1 MNEDLHRKTAEFSE
15 LLVEAIDAL
24 DAALEDKIRERI
36 LFAHEKLSQL
46 VTQFQTLL
54 EEAGDERPQV
64 EKRFERRVTDLKRQ
78 AARLPGGGT
87 GRPAKLAVDAGSVP
101 FILQRAPGKSLQD
114 QFDEPARRGEK
125 PKYTTGGEVEAWCGP
140 CGDMKTHN
148 IYALVEGLPTI
159 VICQACGGRHNFR
172 AEPGRKR
179 GTALP
184 EGPERPFS
192 VGPQRPSR
200 EQAEVERKLKEKAA
214 LKEELAGATEVR
226 AYSPRE
232 RYKAGE
238 IIEHAELG
246 RGKIE
251 TVTKRSLLVRFAVGL
266 RPLEL
271 Q

>member
-1 MNEDLHRKTAEFSE
+1 MNEDLQRQFDEFAD
-15 LLVEAIDAL
+15 LLVEAIDAV
-24 DAALEDKIRERI
+24 DGALEDKTRERI
-36 LFAHEKLSQL
+36 LGAHEKLGQL
-46 VTQFQTLL
+46 VGHYQALL
-54 EEAGDERPQV
+54 AAGPDHRAQI

-87 GRPAKLAVDAGSVP
+87 GRPAKIAIDAGPAP
-101 FILQRAPGKSLQD
+101 FILQREPGKSLQD
-114 QFDEPARRGEK
+114 QFDEPVKRGEK

-148 IYALVEGLPTI
+148 VYALVEGLPTI

-179 GTALP
+179 GSALP

-192 VGPQRPSR
+192 TGPQRPSR
-200 EQAEVERKLKEKAA
+200 EQVEVEKKLKEKQV
-214 LKEELAGATEVR
+214 LKEELAAATTVR
-226 AYSPRE
+226 TYSPRE

-238 IIEHAELG
+238 IIEHVELG